1 MVLASQEATQMML
14 RIFVTATDNACTSP
28 NKTKIIQ
35 IMMKFIHKVDL
46 PSTNVCFLNAMLMLI
61 PVFVLKHFTNLTE
74 GSDSMGCKGNF
85 GRQMHSTE

>member
-14 RIFVTATDNACTSP
+14 MIFVTATDNACTSP

-46 PSTNVCFLNAMLMLI
+46 PNTNVCFLNAMLI

-85 GRQMHSTE
+85 GRHMHSTE

>member
-14 RIFVTATDNACTSP
+14 RIFVTATDNAYIST
-28 NKTKIIQ
+28 NKPKIIQ
-35 IMMKFIHKVDL
+35 IMMKFIHRVDL
-46 PSTNVCFLNAMLMLI
+46 PNTNLCFLNAVLI

-74 GSDSMGCKGNF
+74 GTDSTRCKGNF